1 MQQKYLDQFYDL
13 YEVRWRSMDATAM
26 KWRALRWMSYSA
38 APTVQF
44 PPAPPQDFH
53 IVKLPLLE
61 EEVRGVLVQHLLVR
75 GAKVEIYVRWR
86 GGAPLAPS
94 ALLGVSACC
103 PCVKA
108 PPWSGTR
115 PVLQPQVLLAE

>member
-61 EEVRGVLVQHLLVR
+61 EEVRGVLVQHLQGCQGRNLRAVAWWCPACAFCLAGR
-75 GAKVEIYVRWR
+75 FSLLPLCEGATLERHK
-86 GGAPLAPS
+86 ASTAATSP
-94 ALLGVSACC
+94 AC
-103 PCVKA
+103 
-108 PPWSGTR
+108 
-115 PVLQPQVLLAE
+115 